1 MSDSPVSLGGPGAAG
16 AGSGGAL
23 ARASSRAWPAGAFQ
37 ALLWLASGL
46 LIAFIVLPIVRLA
59 ATSSAHGLSSAASAA
74 EVRDAIVLSLQDA
87 AITALIAVALGVPL
101 AYLLAQRR
109 IPAPGLVQAIV
120 DLPLAVPHTVAGI
133 ALLFLLGRTGW
144 VGGPAGHLGVSFY
157 GSQWGIV
164 AAMLFVS
171 APFAVNSARVAFE
184 GIDPNLE
191 RAARSLGASRA
202 QAFRRV
208 TLPLGARGVLTGA
221 VLVYARSI
229 AEFGAVVIIAYYPV
243 TAPVE
248 IYNLFLRSGLGAAS
262 AASVLL
268 LVVALATFLVLRTLA
283 SGRWLWIADRGPR

>member
-1 MSDSPVSLGGPGAAG
+1 NPGDTSVRVPTRG
-16 AGSGGAL
+16 T
-23 ARASSRAWPAGAFQ
+23 WPYGVFQ
-37 ALLWLASGL
+37 AALWLASGL
-46 LIAFIVLPIVRLA
+46 LIAFIVLPLVRLA
-59 ATSSAHGLSSAASAA
+59 ATSTGSGLSSVASQA
-74 EVRDAIVLSLQDA
+74 EVRDAILLSMQDA
-87 AITALIAVALGVPL
+87 AITALIATVLGVPL

-109 IPAPGLVQAIV
+109 VPAPGLVQAIV

-144 VGGPAGHLGVSFY
+144 IGAPASHVGVSFY

-184 GIDPNLE
+184 AIDPNLE
-191 RAARSLGASRA
+191 RAARSLGATRA
-202 QAFRRV
+202 LAFRRV

-221 VLVYARSI
+221 VLVYARAL

-248 IYNLFLRSGLGAAS
+248 IYNLFQRSGLPQAA

-268 LVVALATFLVLRTLA
+268 LIVALATFLVMRTLA
-283 SGRWLWIADRGPR
+283 SGRWLWIADRGSR